1 MIQRMGTMALERV
14 KDAAL
19 PNAVSDVVADM
30 ADLFQKELRLA
41 RAEITGKIAMKL
53 QAGVWM
59 SAAGV
64 LGLIAVLFALQA
76 AVLGIAS
83 YGIAMHWSC
92 LIVAGVIAAMAAVVF
107 LKGRSDA
114 KEELAPTRTINQVK
128 RDISTV
134 KEQLT

>member
-1 MIQRMGTMALERV
+1 MALERV
-14 KDAAL
+14 REAAL
-19 PNAVSDVVADM
+19 PNAVSDAVSDL

-41 RAEITGKIAMKL
+41 RAEISDKIATKL

-64 LGLIAVLFALQA
+64 LALIALVFGLQA
-76 AVLGIAS
+76 AVFAIAS
-83 YGIAMHWSC
+83 FGFAMHWSC
-92 LIVAGVIAAMAAVVF
+92 LIVAGVIAAIAVIAF

-114 KEELAPTRTINQVK
+114 QEELTPNRTIHQVK

>member
-1 MIQRMGTMALERV
+1 MIYRVDIMALERV

-19 PNAVSDVVADM
+19 PNAVSDVVSDLAE
-30 ADLFQKELRLA
+30 LFQKELRLA
-41 RAEITGKIAMKL
+41 RAEISDKIATKL

-64 LGLIAVLFALQA
+64 FGLIAVLFTLQA
-76 AVLGIAS
+76 GVFAIAS

-92 LIVAGVIAAMAAVVF
+92 LIVAGVIAAIAVIAF

-114 KEELAPTRTINQVK
+114 KEGIAPNRTIKQVK
-128 RDISTV
+128 RDFSTV

>member
-1 MIQRMGTMALERV
+1 MALERV
-14 KDAAL
+14 KDATL
-19 PNAVSDVVADM
+19 PHAVSDVVTDL
-30 ADLFQKELRLA
+30 ADLFQKELRLG
-41 RAEITGKIAMKL
+41 RAEVSDKIATKL
-53 QAGVWM
+53 QAGAWI

-64 LGLIAVLFALQA
+64 LALIAGVFALQA

-83 YGIAMHWSC
+83 FGIPMHWAS
-92 LIVAGVIAAMAAVVF
+92 LIVAGVIAAIAVIAF

-114 KEELAPTRTINQVK
+114 KEELAPSRTIKQVK

>member
-1 MIQRMGTMALERV
+1 MALERI

-19 PNAVSDVVADM
+19 PHTVSNVVADL
-30 ADLFQKELRLA
+30 ADLFQKEMRLA
-41 RAEITGKIAMKL
+41 RAELSAKITTKL

-64 LGLIAVLFALQA
+64 LGLIAGLLVVQA
-76 AVLGIAS
+76 AVFAIAS
-83 YGIAMHWSC
+83 YGIALHWSC
-92 LIVAGVIAAMAAVVF
+92 LIVAGVVAAMAVISY

-114 KEELAPTRTINQVK
+114 QEELAPTRTINQIK
-128 RDISTV
+128 RDISTA

>member
-1 MIQRMGTMALERV
+1 MALERV

-19 PNAVSDVVADM
+19 PHVVSDVVTDL

-41 RAEITGKIAMKL
+41 RAEISSKIATKL

-59 SAAGV
+59 SAAA
-64 LGLIAVLFALQA
+64 LLALIAGVFALQA
-76 AVLGIAS
+76 AVFGLASFGIAL
-83 YGIAMHWSC
+83 HWSS
-92 LIVAGVIAAMAAVVF
+92 LIVSGIIAAIAAIAF
-107 LKGRSDA
+107 MKGRSDA
-114 KEELAPTRTINQVK
+114 KEELSPNRTIKQVK